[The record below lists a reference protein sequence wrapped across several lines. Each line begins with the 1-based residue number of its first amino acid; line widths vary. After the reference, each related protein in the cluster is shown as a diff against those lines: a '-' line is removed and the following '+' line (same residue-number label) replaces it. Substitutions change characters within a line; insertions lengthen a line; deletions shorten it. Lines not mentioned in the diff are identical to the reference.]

1 MRRIR
6 PCLLPLFALLLGAP
20 LAAQPDSVGF
30 IPRRNVVKVGLTST
44 FVKAVSLNYE
54 RVLNPDWSVALTV
67 SYMLPVTPSGLFD
80 LNAEHITFGAGREL
94 TGYYL
99 TPEVKWYVEQSDK
112 RPAPRGLY
120 VGAYL
125 RYSDTRYTSS
135 ISAIATGENAGG
147 RIDTDLR
154 IDLIEFGIGP
164 ALGYQFLCL
173 HDRLAID
180 AIFFAPRWSLYK
192 LKVKADLQGEGELY
206 SDLAEAIE
214 DRLGRDITDTS
225 IDLSTTGSTTID
237 RNSLGYRYGIKLGY
251 AF

>member
-1 MRRIR
+1 MR
-6 PCLLPLFALLLGAP
+6 PSTFLYLVLPALLLVQP

-30 IPRRNVVKVGLTST
+30 IPRRNLVKVGLTSS
-44 FVKAVSLNYE
+44 FVKALSLNYE
-54 RVLNPDWSVALTV
+54 RVLNDDWSVALTV
-67 SYMLPVTPSGLFD
+67 TYMLPLTPSSLFD
-80 LNAEHITFGAGREL
+80 LDAANITIGADRKL

-99 TPEVKWYVEQSDK
+99 TPEVKWFVEKSDK

-125 RYSDTRYTSS
+125 RYSNTRYTSS
-135 ISAIATGENAGG
+135 ISAIATGTDAGG
-147 RIDTDLR
+147 RINTDLR
-154 IDLIEFGIGP
+154 IDLFEFGIGP
-164 ALGYQFLCL
+164 AVGYQFLCL

-192 LKVKADLQGEGELY
+192 LKVEADLEGDGALY
-206 SDLAEAIE
+206 SDLAQAIE
-214 DRLGRDITDTS
+214 DRLGRDAS
-225 IDLSTTGSTTID
+225 ELRIDLATTGSTTID